1 MCLLREYG
9 DAATLTAALTQ
20 HVARRLKED
29 LAQQDQAVLVV
40 SGGKSPVPLFQALSA
55 QPLAWSRV
63 AITLAD
69 ERWVPP
75 DHADS
80 NEALVRAHLLKGRA
94 VTARL
99 VPLWTGDATPEAA
112 APAVSEALDALPH
125 PFSQVIL
132 GMGEDGHIASLFP
145 GAAQLADGL
154 STSASALAVHPPHA
168 PHARLSLSLHALLA
182 SRDLVLV
189 ISGAAKRQIL
199 ERALGEGPVEE
210 LPVRAILRQ
219 TAVPVSVFWA
229 P

>member
-1 MCLLREYG
+1 MCLLRECA
-9 DAATLTAALTQ
+9 DPATLIAALTQ

-40 SGGKSPVPLFQALSA
+40 SGGKSPVPFFQSLSA
-55 QPLAWSRV
+55 QPLAWNRV
-63 AITLAD
+63 AVTLAD

-75 DHADS
+75 EHEDS
-80 NEALVRAHLLKGRA
+80 NEALVRKHLLKGRA
-94 VTARL
+94 AVAQL

-112 APAVSEALDALPH
+112 APVVAKALEAMPR
-125 PFSQVIL
+125 PFSDVIL

-145 GAAQLADGL
+145 GAAQLAEGL

-168 PHARLSLSLHALLA
+168 PHARLSLSLCALLA
-182 SRDLVLV
+182 SRDLVLM

>member
-1 MCLLREYG
+1 VCVLRECA
-9 DAATLTAALTQ
+9 DTATLTAALAQ

-29 LAQQDQAVLVV
+29 LARQEQAVLVV
-40 SGGKSPVPLFQALSA
+40 SGGRSPVPLFQALAIQS
-55 QPLAWSRV
+55 LVWSRV

-75 DHADS
+75 DHPDS
-80 NEALVRAHLLKGRA
+80 NEGLVRAHLLKQRA
-94 VTARL
+94 ATALL

-112 APAVSEALDALPH
+112 VPAVAAALTALPR
-125 PFSQVIL
+125 PFSGVIL

-145 GAAQLADGL
+145 DALELAEGL
-154 STSASALAVHPPHA
+154 RTEAPVLAVRPSHA
-168 PHARLSLSLHALLA
+168 PHPRLSLSLHALLQ
-182 SRDLVLV
+182 SRDIVLM
-189 ISGAAKRQIL
+189 ISGAAKRRLL
-199 ERALGEGPVEE
+199 ERALGEGPVED